1 MASIIA
7 AHNGIGLQVV
17 VIQSVCILAGLCK
30 LDWPTGGMMDGYGNG
45 DTVAEHLDRTDSAQ
59 QAAIWRKA
67 ATDYDGALVRLATM
81 RAANKQYLLF
91 GYVELF
97 PRDIPVPESFS
108 AGERPWAVPNSGGDV
123 TLAVSALQMSV
134 VEALAWY
141 EEVARGR
148 LTIPGTTPPVEL
160 VAPSLGVEP
169 SLGRFSVGEDVPF
182 AAQWHGG
189 PRIHRLVPMDPPAE
203 AVQNLGSSTAAREWL
218 AANAGL
224 DPFDYEEWLAS
235 LSLLAP
241 DPLLTRVS
249 YFTLESNPNGSERVV
264 LQSHRRRYEHYPDA
278 DADALNL
285 VLLQRR
291 SSGWTEILP
300 TSFDPDG
307 FAIKDYP
314 EPVSETG
321 YAISCPVRG
330 LLRMVPSASFVRQI
344 GVGIGVVNA
353 VLNVEVPSGGRR
365 KPAARYQTNRVI
377 EAGGVHV
384 GDALPLS
391 GALRI
396 IELQEARKDRI
407 RRQSAPQRLFGSYE
421 SDKDDLTGDDLVR
434 MRGEAEAYVAN
445 LVAVAQRRVIFVDP
459 DFGVREFQNY
469 ALRVM
474 RDGVAVKILTG
485 ARHMRKALQGDDITD
500 ASAAEQT
507 APSAPP
513 GVLLLRQLQHVHGK
527 LGRGAPEVF
536 VMPGSRK
543 PIFHDRFLVI
553 DDVVW
558 ASGPSFNELGERIGI
573 ISQVHE
579 PRNVIAAVER
589 ALDRAKPLAEWVTE
603 DQLGEPNGD
612 RNDAAH
618 A

>member
-1 MASIIA
+1 MASVIA

-17 VIQSVCILAGLCK
+17 VIQSVCILARLCK
-30 LDWPTGGMMDGYGNG
+30 IDWPTGGMMGGYENG

-67 ATDYDGALVRLATM
+67 ATDYHSALVRLATM
-81 RAANKQYLLF
+81 RAAKKQYLLF

-97 PRDIPVPESFS
+97 PRDIPVPENFN
-108 AGERPWAVPNSGGDV
+108 AEERPWAVPNSGGDV

-141 EEVARGR
+141 EEAARGR
-148 LTIPGTTPPVEL
+148 VTIPLLPAPVEL
-160 VAPSLGVEP
+160 AAPSLGVEP
-169 SLGRFSVGEDVPF
+169 SLGRFFVGEDVPF

-189 PRIHRLVPMDPPAE
+189 PRIHRLVPMEPPAE

-218 AANAGL
+218 AANAGF

-241 DPLLTRVS
+241 DPLLRGVRH
-249 YFTLESNPNGSERVV
+249 FTLEREPDGSERVV
-264 LQSHRRRYEHYPDA
+264 LQALRRRYEHYPDA

-291 SSGWTEILP
+291 HSGWTEVLP

-330 LLRMVPSASFVRQI
+330 LLRMVPPTSLIRHIS
-344 GVGIGVVNA
+344 VGLGIVNT
-353 VLNVEVPSGGRR
+353 VLNVEVPAGGRR
-365 KPAARYQTNRVI
+365 KPAASYQTSRVT
-377 EAGGVHV
+377 ESRGVHV
-384 GDALPLS
+384 GEALPIS
-391 GALRI
+391 GAIQI
-396 IELQEARKDRI
+396 IKLQEARKVRVQ
-407 RRQSAPQRLFGSYE
+407 RQSAPQRLFGSYE
-421 SDKDDLTGDDLVR
+421 SDKYELSSDDLVR

-445 LVAVAQRRVIFVDP
+445 LVAMAHRRVIFVDP

-485 ARHMRKALQGDDITD
+485 APHMRKALPGDDITD

-513 GVLLLRQLQHVHGK
+513 GVLLLHQLKHVQGE

-536 VMPGSRK
+536 VIPGSRK

-589 ALDRAKPLAEWVTE
+589 AVERAKPLAEWVTE
-603 DQLGEPNGD
+603 DQA
-612 RNDAAH
+612 R
-618 A
+618 

>member
-1 MASIIA
+1 MASVIA

-30 LDWPTGGMMDGYGNG
+30 FDWPTGGMMDGYGNG

-67 ATDYDGALVRLATM
+67 ATDYHGALVRLATM
-81 RAANKQYLLF
+81 RAAKKQYLLF

-97 PRDIPVPESFS
+97 PRDIPVPESFR
-108 AGERPWAVPNSGGDV
+108 AGEKPWTVPNLGRGV
-123 TLAVSALQMSV
+123 TLAVSAVQMSV
-134 VEALAWY
+134 VGALAWY
-141 EEVARGR
+141 EEAARGR
-148 LTIPGTTPPVEL
+148 VTIPGTTPPIEL
-160 VAPSLGVEP
+160 VAPPLGFEP

-189 PRIHRLVPMDPPAE
+189 PRIHRLVPMEPPAE
-203 AVQNLGSSTAAREWL
+203 AVQSLGSSTAAREWL
-218 AANAGL
+218 AANAGF
-224 DPFDYEEWLAS
+224 DPFDYDEWLAS

-241 DPLLTRVS
+241 DPLLTGVS
-249 YFTLESNPNGSERVV
+249 HFTLERKPDGSERVI
-264 LQSHRRRYEHYPDA
+264 LQAHRRRYEHYPDA

-291 SSGWTEILP
+291 PSGWTEILP

-307 FAIKDYP
+307 FAITDYP

-330 LLRMVPSASFVRQI
+330 ILRMVPPTSLIRQI
-344 GVGIGVVNA
+344 SVGLGIVNT
-353 VLNVEVPSGGRR
+353 VLNVEVPAGGRR
-365 KPAARYQTNRVI
+365 KPAASYQTSRVT
-377 EAGGVHV
+377 ESRGVHV
-384 GDALPLS
+384 GEALPIS
-391 GALRI
+391 GAIQI
-396 IELQEARKDRI
+396 IKLQEARKVRVQ
-407 RRQSAPQRLFGSYE
+407 RQSAPQRLFGSYE
-421 SDKDDLTGDDLVR
+421 SDKDELSGDNLVR

-445 LVAVAQRRVIFVDP
+445 LVAVAQHRVIFVDP
-459 DFGVREFQNY
+459 DFGVREFRNY

-474 RDGVAVKILTG
+474 RAGVAMKILTG
-485 ARHMRKALQGDDITD
+485 APHMRKARPSDDVTD
-500 ASAAEQT
+500 ASAVQT

-513 GVLLLRQLQHVHGK
+513 GVLLLHHLQHVQDK
-527 LGRGAPEVF
+527 LGPGAPEVF

-579 PRNVIAAVER
+579 PSNVIAAVER
-589 ALDRAKPLAEWVTE
+589 AISRAKPLAEWVAE
-603 DQLGEPNGD
+603 SLSIDQPK
-612 RNDAAH
+612 
-618 A
+618 

>member
-1 MASIIA
+1 
-7 AHNGIGLQVV
+7 
-17 VIQSVCILAGLCK
+17 
-30 LDWPTGGMMDGYGNG
+30 MDSYEDS

-59 QAAIWRKA
+59 QAVIWREA
-67 ATDYDGALVRLATM
+67 TTDYHGALVRLATM
-81 RAANKQYLLF
+81 RAAGKQYLLF

-108 AGERPWAVPNSGGDV
+108 AGEKSWRVPNSGGGV
-123 TLAVSALQMSV
+123 TLAVSAVQMSV
-134 VEALAWY
+134 VGALDWY
-141 EEVARGR
+141 EKAARGR
-148 LTIPGTTPPVEL
+148 VTIPGTTPPIEL
-160 VAPSLGVEP
+160 VAPFLGVEP

-189 PRIHRLVPMDPPAE
+189 PRVHRLVPMEPPAE
-203 AVQNLGSSTAAREWL
+203 AVQSLGSSTAAREWL
-218 AANAGL
+218 AANVGF

-249 YFTLESNPNGSERVV
+249 HFNLERKPDGSERVV
-264 LQSHRRRYEHYPDA
+264 FQAHRRRYEHYPDVE
-278 DADALNL
+278 ADALNL

-291 SSGWTEILP
+291 PSGWTEVLP
-300 TSFDPDG
+300 ASFDPDG
-307 FAIKDYP
+307 FVIKDYP
-314 EPVSETG
+314 EPVRETG

-330 LLRMVPSASFVRQI
+330 LLRMVLPTSFFRQI
-344 GVGIGVVNA
+344 SIGIGVVDA
-353 VLNVEVPSGGRR
+353 VLDVEVPSGGRR
-365 KPAARYQTNRVI
+365 KPAARYQANRVTDT
-377 EAGGVHV
+377 GRVHV
-384 GDALPLS
+384 GEALPLS
-391 GALRI
+391 GAIRI
-396 IELQEARKDRI
+396 VELQEARKDRVK
-407 RRQSAPQRLFGSYE
+407 RQTAPQRLFSSYE
-421 SDKDDLTGDDLVR
+421 NDKDELSGDDLAR

-485 ARHMRKALQGDDITD
+485 APNMRKARPSDDVID
-500 ASAAEQT
+500 ASAEDQT
-507 APSAPP
+507 APSASP
-513 GVLLLRQLQHVHGK
+513 GVLLLHQLQQVKGK
-527 LGRGAPEVF
+527 LGSGAPEVF

-558 ASGPSFNELGERIGI
+558 ASGPSFNELGERIGL
-573 ISQVHE
+573 ISRVHE

-589 ALDRAKPLAEWVTE
+589 ALDRAKPLAYWVAE
-603 DQLGEPNGD
+603 NNLGEPNGG
-612 RNDAAH
+612 R
-618 A
+618 

>member
-1 MASIIA
+1 
-7 AHNGIGLQVV
+7 
-17 VIQSVCILAGLCK
+17 
-30 LDWPTGGMMDGYGNG
+30 MDSFEDD
-45 DTVAEHLDRTDSAQ
+45 DTVAEHLDRTDSER

-67 ATDYDGALVRLATM
+67 ATDYHGALIRLATM
-81 RAANKQYLLF
+81 RAAKKQYLLF

-97 PRDIPVPESFS
+97 PHDIPVPESFRV
-108 AGERPWAVPNSGGDV
+108 GEKPWAVPNSDGDV
-123 TLAVSALQMSV
+123 TLAVSAQQMSV

-141 EEVARGR
+141 EEAARGR
-148 LTIPGTTPPVEL
+148 VTIPLSAPVEL
-160 VAPSLGVEP
+160 AAPSLGVEP
-169 SLGRFSVGEDVPF
+169 SLGRFFVGKTVPF

-189 PRIHRLVPMDPPAE
+189 PRIHRLVPMAPPSE
-203 AVQNLGSSTAAREWL
+203 AVQSLGLSTAAREWL
-218 AANAGL
+218 AANAGF

-235 LSLLAP
+235 LSLIAP
-241 DPLLTRVS
+241 DPLLTGVS
-249 YFTLESNPNGSERVV
+249 HFNLERKPDGSERVV
-264 LQSHRRRYEHYPDA
+264 IQAHRRRYEHYPDA

-291 SSGWTEILP
+291 PSGWTEVLP

-307 FAIKDYP
+307 LAIKDYP

-330 LLRMVPSASFVRQI
+330 LLRMVPPTSFFSQI
-344 GVGIGVVNA
+344 SVGIGVVDA
-353 VLNVEVPSGGRR
+353 VLDVEVPSDGRR
-365 KPAARYQTNRVI
+365 KPAARYQANRVTDT
-377 EAGGVHV
+377 GRVHV
-384 GDALPLS
+384 GEALPLS
-391 GALRI
+391 GAIRI
-396 IELQEARKDRI
+396 VELQEARKDRV
-407 RRQSAPQRLFGSYE
+407 RQQSAPQRLFGSYE
-421 SDKDDLTGDDLVR
+421 SDKDDLTGDDLFR
-434 MRGEAEAYVAN
+434 MRGDAEAYVAN

-485 ARHMRKALQGDDITD
+485 APNMRKARPVDDITD
-500 ASAAEQT
+500 ASAVEQT
-507 APSAPP
+507 VPSSPP
-513 GVLLLRQLQHVHGK
+513 GVLLLHQLQHVQGR
-527 LGRGAPEVF
+527 LGLRAPEVF

-589 ALDRAKPLAEWVTE
+589 ALDNAKPLAKWVDE
-603 DQLGEPNGD
+603 NLPKESNGD
-612 RNDAAH
+612 RR
-618 A
+618 

>member
-1 MASIIA
+1 
-7 AHNGIGLQVV
+7 
-17 VIQSVCILAGLCK
+17 
-30 LDWPTGGMMDGYGNG
+30 MDSYEDSN
-45 DTVAEHLDRTDSAQ
+45 TAEHLDSTGSAQ

-67 ATDYDGALVRLATM
+67 ATDYHGALVRLATM
-81 RAANKQYLLF
+81 RAAKIQYLLF

-97 PRDIPVPESFS
+97 PRDIPVPENFS
-108 AGERPWAVPNSGGDV
+108 AGKKPWTVPNLDGDV

-134 VEALAWY
+134 VGALAWY
-141 EEVARGR
+141 EEAARGR
-148 LTIPGTTPPVEL
+148 VTIPLATPVEL
-160 VAPSLGVEP
+160 TAPSLGVEP
-169 SLGRFSVGEDVPF
+169 SLGRFSVGETFPF
-182 AAQWHGG
+182 AAQWHSG
-189 PRIHRLVPMDPPAE
+189 PRIHRLVPMAPPAE
-203 AVQNLGSSTAAREWL
+203 AVQKLESSTAAREWL
-218 AANAGL
+218 ASNTGF

-241 DPLLTRVS
+241 DPLLTGVS
-249 YFTLESNPNGSERVV
+249 HFTLERKPDGSERVV
-264 LQSHRRRYEHYPDA
+264 LQAHRRRYEHYPDA

-291 SSGWTEILP
+291 PSGWTEILP

-307 FAIKDYP
+307 FSIKDYP

-330 LLRMVPSASFVRQI
+330 LLRMVPPTSFFSQI
-344 GVGIGVVNA
+344 SVGIGVVDT
-353 VLNVEVPSGGRR
+353 VLDVEVPSGGRR
-365 KPAARYQTNRVI
+365 KPAARYQANRVTDT
-377 EAGGVHV
+377 GRVHV
-384 GDALPLS
+384 GEALPLS
-391 GALRI
+391 GAIRI
-396 IELQEARKDRI
+396 VELQEARKDRVK
-407 RRQSAPQRLFGSYE
+407 RQTAPQRLFGSYE
-421 SDKDDLTGDDLVR
+421 NDKDELSGDDLTR

-485 ARHMRKALQGDDITD
+485 APNMRKARPSDDVTD
-500 ASAAEQT
+500 ASAEEQT
-507 APSAPP
+507 APSASP
-513 GVLLLRQLQHVHGK
+513 GVLLLHQLQHVQGK
-527 LGRGAPEVF
+527 LGPRAPEVF

-579 PRNVIAAVER
+579 PLNVIEAVER
-589 ALDRAKPLAEWVTE
+589 ALDHAKSLADWVDE
-603 DQLGEPNGD
+603 NQLKETNDGK
-612 RNDAAH
+612 NDAALV
-618 A
+618 

>member
-1 MASIIA
+1 
-7 AHNGIGLQVV
+7 
-17 VIQSVCILAGLCK
+17 
-30 LDWPTGGMMDGYGNG
+30 MDGNENG

-67 ATDYDGALVRLATM
+67 SIDYHGALVRLATM
-81 RAANKQYLLF
+81 RAARKQYLLF

-97 PRDIPVPESFS
+97 PRDIPVPESFR
-108 AGERPWAVPNSGGDV
+108 AGEKPWTVPKLGGSV
-123 TLAVSALQMSV
+123 TLAVSAEQMSV
-134 VEALAWY
+134 VGALAWY
-141 EEVARGR
+141 EEAARGR
-148 LTIPGTTPPVEL
+148 VTITGTTPPVEL
-160 VAPSLGVEP
+160 VAPPLGFEP

-203 AVQNLGSSTAAREWL
+203 AVQSLRSSTKAREWL
-218 AANAGL
+218 TANAGF

-241 DPLLTRVS
+241 DPLLTRIS
-249 YFTLESNPNGSERVV
+249 FFTPERNPDGSERVV
-264 LQSHRRRYEHYPDA
+264 FQAHRRRYEHYPDA

-291 SSGWTEILP
+291 PSGWTEILP
-300 TSFDPDG
+300 TPFDPDG

-330 LLRMVPSASFVRQI
+330 LLRMVPPTSLIRQI
-344 GVGIGVVNA
+344 SVGLGIVNT
-353 VLNVEVPSGGRR
+353 VLNVEVPAGGRR
-365 KPAARYQTNRVI
+365 KPAASYQTSRVT
-377 EAGGVHV
+377 ESGGVHV
-384 GDALPLS
+384 GEALPIS
-391 GALRI
+391 GTIQI
-396 IELQEARKDRI
+396 IKLQEARKVRVQ
-407 RRQSAPQRLFGSYE
+407 RQSAPQRLFGGYE
-421 SDKDDLTGDDLVR
+421 SDKDELSSDDLGR

-445 LVAVAQRRVIFVDP
+445 LVAMARRRVIFVDP

-485 ARHMRKALQGDDITD
+485 APHMRRALQGDDITD
-500 ASAAEQT
+500 ALAAEQT

-513 GVLLLRQLQHVHGK
+513 GILLLHHLQHVQGK
-527 LGRGAPEVF
+527 LGLGAPEVF

-553 DDVVW
+553 DDIVW
-558 ASGPSFNELGERIGI
+558 SSGPSFNELGERIGI

-579 PRNVIAAVER
+579 PSNVIAAVER
-589 ALDRAKPLAEWVTE
+589 AISRAKPLVEWATE
-603 DQLGEPNGD
+603 DQIGGAE
-612 RNDAAH
+612 R
-618 A
+618 